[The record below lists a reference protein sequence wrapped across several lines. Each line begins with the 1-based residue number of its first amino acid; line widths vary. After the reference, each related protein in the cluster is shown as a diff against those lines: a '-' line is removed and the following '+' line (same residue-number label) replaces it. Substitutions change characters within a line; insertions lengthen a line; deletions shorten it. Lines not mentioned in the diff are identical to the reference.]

1 MFCGGRLGECGA
13 EAETKLG
20 GSFAVAGETKGAEIV
35 QVALASA
42 FGDGADVVG
51 IPEGA
56 AAGDGLHAIEA
67 EAGDTGGS
75 AGTFECVVDG
85 DGVGLAGGADAVVAG
100 EDLIAEVA
108 GVGAEP
114 PLVDAVVGAEG
125 AASFGEDFEFAPTAE
140 REAVGSAR
148 EGLRLGSAAG
158 KGAGGKHCCF
168 SFTTRE
174 RWERVV
180 RLVPWICRGDLLGDG

>member
-1 MFCGGRLGECGA
+1 MGGWRECGA
-13 EAETKLG
+13 EAETKLC
-20 GSFAVAGETKGAEIV
+20 GSFAVAGETKGTEIV
-35 QVALASA
+35 QIALAST

-56 AAGDGLHAIEA
+56 AAGDGLHAVEA

-75 AGTFECVVDG
+75 TGTFEGVVDG
-85 DGVGLAGGADAVVAG
+85 DGLGVADGADAVVAG
-100 EDLIAEVA
+100 EDLIAEIA
-108 GVGAEP
+108 GIGAEP

-125 AASFGEDFEFAPTAE
+125 TASFGEDFEFAPTAE
-140 REAVGSAR
+140 GEAVGSAG
-148 EGLRLGSAAG
+148 EGLGLGAAAG

-174 RWERVV
+174 R
-180 RLVPWICRGDLLGDG
+180 